1 MTETEAVL
9 QRASITYARFRE
21 RVAGGQ
27 SIGEAFDDMAMPWQ
41 SVATQLDVLERA
53 RHGVRTGVFA
63 LGLAEGMSVGELSL
77 LYGFSRQLA
86 ARVAKE
92 AREVQS
98 DLSGAPRDSPP
109 QSLAPP
115 GAVISPMRERSAPG
129 PITVRWSPT
138 SSVLSPVGK
147 KTCSPC
153 ETDVTRSPAGSCAR
167 RIVLPATGESV
178 VTVTSADPVVTP
190 RSPIRC
196 AARNQLLAI
205 SPHDIGDRECPD
217 HPAVAVEDRYPRLL
231 GRGEALECHVEPA
244 GCRHGGRTCVD
255 KFTHAARGVAHV
267 VQRRN

>member
-1 MTETEAVL
+1 MHPERAKLTDALDELNTVMTETEAVL

-27 SIGEAFDDMAMPWQ
+27 WIGEAFDDMAMPWQ

-63 LGLAEGMSVGELSL
+63 LGLAEGMSIGELSR

-86 ARVAKE
+86 TRVAKRS
-92 AREVQS
+92 ARRRCS
-98 DLSGAPRDSPP
+98 SISLGAPRDSPP

-115 GAVISPMRERSAPG
+115 AAVISPMRERSAPG

-147 KTCSPC
+147 KTCSPR

-178 VTVTSADPVVTP
+178 VTVTSADPVVVT
-190 RSPIRC
+190 
-196 AARNQLLAI
+196 A
-205 SPHDIGDRECPD
+205 E
-217 HPAVAVEDRYPRLL
+217 
-231 GRGEALECHVEPA
+231 
-244 GCRHGGRTCVD
+244 
-255 KFTHAARGVAHV
+255 
-267 VQRRN
+267 